1 MEEKES
7 PALSLSRRI
16 GSTYYTVNVHFS
28 DKAKQTMEDKL
39 LHIIRN
45 ETVDLGEKGGIIPIA
60 TNEPSV

>member
-1 MEEKES
+1 MEEKAS
-7 PALSLSRRI
+7 PALSMNRRI

-45 ETVDLGEKGGIIPIA
+45 ETVDFDE
-60 TNEPSV
+60 NCV